1 MPYLPDSDFRP
12 FTFRRRRKVY
22 RTAVYEARTY
32 GGVTG
37 KAREGLPMSMCAG
50 HARRPEV
57 RLQETMAA
65 VKSST
70 ILVQEKVSEAQ
81 GRHP

>member
-1 MPYLPDSDFRP
+1 MLGD
-12 FTFRRRRKVY
+12 
-22 RTAVYEARTY
+22 
-32 GGVTG
+32 
-37 KAREGLPMSMCAG
+37 L
-50 HARRPEV
+50 EV